1 MMLPVGI
8 PLAIQTHR
16 LHSTATCRQQLL
28 SSAESHARCCA
39 CFLIKMQCQPC
50 QSGVSECTDL
60 TAHKLNLRKAQTL
73 EMQGV
78 MKDSKSRCYLTL
90 SPTSPKRLPV
100 EADTENP
107 NWIPPS
113 VEKRVCPCESETG
126 RVTRNT
132 AIWTVDFPAPFPFC
146 PSMHNQKL
154 SDPPKEEAVS

>member
-1 MMLPVGI
+1 M
-8 PLAIQTHR
+8 R
-16 LHSTATCRQQLL
+16 SEKRD
-28 SSAESHARCCA
+28 AEEKNYGKKYPRE
-39 CFLIKMQCQPC
+39 
-50 QSGVSECTDL
+50 VSQ
-60 TAHKLNLRKAQTL
+60 AAGLNLRKAQTL